1 MEALKPTRPV
11 FLNVLRL
18 RYPVGAVASIG
29 HRISGVV
36 LVIFTPILIYL
47 FEASL
52 RNAED
57 YARIAALLDSTPARG
72 AALVVLW
79 AFAHHFLAGLRH
91 LLMDVDLG
99 SSLPAARRSA
109 WVVNAASVAV
119 VLLAARLLS

>member
-1 MEALKPTRPV
+1 MGALKRTRPV
-11 FLNVLRL
+11 FLNFLRL

-36 LVIFTPILIYL
+36 LVVFTPILIYL

-52 RNAED
+52 RGAED

-91 LLMDVDLG
+91 LLMDVDVG

-109 WVVNAASVAV
+109 WVVNAAGVAV
-119 VLLAARLLS
+119 VLLAAWLLS